1 MVVFTCEPNWFD
13 PLDRVWVAAEVVS
26 SMGESVYHMLTL
38 TERRPLRVH
47 FEEASLQVGQALTLL
62 NFGTATDESLI
73 CLFEEDDSHWFIR
86 HASRAD
92 GVFRVRGL
100 GAGLGAVGRGV
111 QAAGFALV
119 AQHEIEAS
127 TAEVL
132 RANTQAPV
140 IQGELF
146 NPDTLMRLWQ
156 VAPGPAGIVAG
167 ISSDSFTGYSA
178 LRAQSDPKSD
188 SLIGTLLAGH
198 LLQAPWILVGCEASA
213 ADLVWNREILERFC
227 SGTGF
232 RVSEVCLDMKEV
244 WVSMREHWWCL
255 LLAPELGKISLA
267 PWRADHLFTTV
278 AQVLNHFSVGPEAT
292 AQLELTTPELEQ
304 LRCCESLSSWILR
317 LNCRLHVALHLK
329 GNFGRSRLW
338 GSLHSCQGCVD
349 SCVGAVLVPIN
360 EGSKDGFRHLH
371 PAELAVICGM
381 SPNLEFGN
389 DLRAGLSLVGRTAS
403 PLQSVWLM
411 AQVRGAIQN
420 CGSATDPLRLA
431 QTLLG
436 EMRRELIDESFERGL
451 LRIPVLGLSQ
461 SAPVACDEGM
471 SGIVSGWPQV
481 EDLTL
486 DPHRA
491 SVAQATTS
499 INCPHTIMLGALLDG
514 LFLQTG
520 LVVTQATSEAGHL
533 LSRCCLVNVDT
544 RLNLFGPW
552 LRSASFGLQAVFETV
567 VDLQLASA
575 PSMASFIRQAL
586 FQKQG
591 QWVADDQF
599 AFALAQLVKMC
610 PCKVLT
616 IDPLQATQALS
627 LQAAEWLPT
636 LPAASSGVWDI
647 VTAVCIRSHWV
658 TFHWHSENGRVLAW
672 ASDTH
677 PEVSLGIDV
686 MHCLIARA
694 TAHHQ
699 KDFVFSTASQ
709 PPGPPGSCGRQALL
723 LLARQLQVPTHA
735 LESLLDDLFVRSI
748 QHATQVRAP
757 LMLGGVLQAMFE
769 HGLSSLLRQKG
780 VPEACVA
787 QRAQQAIAR
796 LGAAHIQHAMQ
807 SSQPWRQLKQLANQC
822 SPPFQWI
829 LPSELQQ
836 QVEQRVAAGQQ
847 LPPKKKGGPRRKV
860 GTVAAPGPQCSPT
873 PDQFQVPPGV
883 FVSGELKLNQIQLSE
898 VGPHSSGVVLASLED
913 ALPYFSLGRPVS
925 DGPLAV
931 LVLGEVPGDKRPQNA
946 ISLRFQ
952 AECVPSGAP
961 ALLNA
966 LLVQLGTS
974 TVSKHCP
981 STHTHIEIV
990 DSAVLRL
997 SVYRDMWPG
1006 AWDLFTH
1013 GPIKSVIDQ
1022 CAQLRSCDQLE
1033 CECPCWHG
1041 LRAPKDPE
1049 AILEVWGRHFST
1061 MQFRTCSADQ
1071 ADVFS
1076 AFLRVPLALQEKLL
1090 KVAGGSGIFF
1100 EPREGDSKQ
1109 PSSTYSVVWIPKGTL
1124 QEVTLLKQT
1133 HAHAL
1138 GVARVGLRFGVRCLK
1153 AQEESLHKELRPATP
1168 FIGGHGAR
1176 NYHAGP
1182 FPFGVQRSAIVKA
1195 LAAFGWAAK
1204 PLQPVPGGTGP
1215 GTWWA
1220 IQAASD
1226 PPSQVL
1232 HSQHGEIII
1241 TCQPAR
1247 TDITA
1252 SCPPVVAAKST
1263 LQTLVSATSSTS
1275 VGPSSTPLVDPLQTE
1290 DPWSLY
1296 LASKDKNRKQSGGQP
1311 LVPAGGAPPKP
1322 QVTNLM
1328 QQVQVASSDIAKIS
1342 AHIEHQVLAKVQQQ
1356 VDAATGAL
1364 GQKVSSLETNVGA
1377 IQRKVESQEAVLQE
1391 MFNQQMSRIE
1401 ELLVPKRPRN
1411 E

>member
-13 PLDRVWVAAEVVS
+13 PLDRVWVAAEVIS
-26 SMGESVYHMLTL
+26 PLGESVYFMLTL
-38 TERRPLRVH
+38 IERQPLRVH
-47 FEEASLQVGQALTLL
+47 FEDASLQVGQALTLL
-62 NFGTATDESLI
+62 NFGTATDDSLN

-100 GAGLGAVGRGV
+100 CAGFGALGRGV
-111 QAAGFALV
+111 QAAGFTLV

-132 RANTQAPV
+132 RANTHAPV

-146 NPDTLMRLWQ
+146 TLDTLMRLWK
-156 VAPGPAGIVAG
+156 VAPGPAGIVSG
-167 ISSDSFTGYSA
+167 ISSDWLAGYSA
-178 LRAQSDPKSD
+178 LGTQSDPKSD
-188 SLIGTLLAGH
+188 SLKGTLLAGH
-198 LLQAPWILVGCEASA
+198 LLQAPWMLVGAAASA
-213 ADLVWNREILERFC
+213 ADHPWVRELLEGFC

-232 RVSEVCLDMKEV
+232 RVSEVCLDFKDV

-255 LLAPELGKISLA
+255 LLAPELGNVSLT
-267 PWRADHLFTTV
+267 PWRADHQFTAV
-278 AQVLNHFSVGPEAT
+278 EQVLNNFSVGPSAT
-292 AQLELTTPELEQ
+292 AQLELSTPELEQ
-304 LRCCESLSSWILR
+304 LCLCGPLSSCILR
-317 LNCRLHVALHLK
+317 LNCRLQVALRLR
-329 GNFGRSRLW
+329 GSSSFGRSW
-338 GSLHSCQGCVD
+338 GSLHSCQ
-349 SCVGAVLVPIN
+349 SCVESGFSVIVPIE
-360 EGSKDGFRHLH
+360 EGSKDGFRFLH
-371 PAELAVICGM
+371 PAELAVICGV
-381 SPNLEFGN
+381 SPNLEFGK
-389 DLRAGLSLVGRTAS
+389 DLRAGLSLVCRAAS
-403 PLQSVWLM
+403 PLQSVWLL
-411 AQVRGAIQN
+411 AQLRGAFQH
-420 CGSATDPLRLA
+420 CGNTADPLFT
-431 QTLLG
+431 TLRPAHILLSDLL
-436 EMRRELIDESFERGL
+436 RELIDESIERGL
-451 LRIPVLGLSQ
+451 LRIPVLSLSQ
-461 SAPVACDEGM
+461 TAPSAWDESM
-471 SGIVSGWPQV
+471 SDIALGWPQV
-481 EDLTL
+481 EDRTL
-486 DPHRA
+486 GSHRLNVVHA
-491 SVAQATTS
+491 ATP
-499 INCPHTIMLGALLDG
+499 IMCPHTILLGALLDG
-514 LFLQTG
+514 LFLRTG
-520 LVVTQATSEAGHL
+520 LVVTQATNEAGHL
-533 LSRCCLVNVDT
+533 LPRRCLVDADT
-544 RLNLFGPW
+544 RLDLFGPW
-552 LRSASFGLQAVFETV
+552 IRPASLGLQAVFKTA
-567 VDLQLASA
+567 VDLQYAIA
-575 PSMASFIRQAL
+575 PSMPPVIRLAL
-586 FQKQG
+586 LRQQG

-599 AFALAQLVKMC
+599 AFALAQLVTMC
-610 PCKVLT
+610 PCKVVT

-627 LQAAEWLPT
+627 HQAAEWLPP

-658 TFHWHSENGRVLAW
+658 TFHWHSEHGRIQAW
-672 ASDTH
+672 ASESH
-677 PEVSLGIDV
+677 PEVSVGIDV

-709 PPGPPGSCGRQALL
+709 LPGPPGTCGRQALL
-723 LLARQLQVPTHA
+723 LLACQLQVHTSA
-735 LESLLDDLFVRSI
+735 LECLLDDLFVRSI

-780 VPEACVA
+780 VPEACAV

-796 LGAAHIQHAMQ
+796 LGAANIQHAMQ

-836 QVEQRVAAGQQ
+836 QVDQRVAAGQQ
-847 LPPKKKGGPRRKV
+847 LPPRKKGGPRRKE
-860 GTVAAPGPQCSPT
+860 GTIAAPAAQCPPT

-883 FVSGELKLNQIQLSE
+883 FVSGELKLSQIQLSE
-898 VGPHSSGVVLASLED
+898 VGPHSSGVVLASFED
-913 ALPYFSLGRPVS
+913 AQPYISLGRPVS

-946 ISLRFQ
+946 VSVRFQ

-990 DSAVLRL
+990 ESAVLRL

-1090 KVAGGSGIFF
+1090 KAAGGSGIFF
-1100 EPREGDSKQ
+1100 EPRDGDSKQ
-1109 PSSTYSVVWIPKGTL
+1109 PSSAYSVVWIPKGTL

-1138 GVARVGLRFGVRCLK
+1138 GIARVGLRFGVRCLK

-1176 NYHAGP
+1176 SYHAGP

-1195 LAAFGWAAK
+1195 LAAFGWAVK

-1220 IQAASD
+1220 IQAASE

-1232 HSQHGEIII
+1232 HFQHGEIII

-1247 TDITA
+1247 TA
-1252 SCPPVVAAKST
+1252 VASSCPPVVAAKST
-1263 LQTLVSATSSTS
+1263 LQTLVATTS
-1275 VGPSSTPLVDPLQTE
+1275 GGPSPAPMVDPLQTE

-1296 LASKDKNRKQSGGQP
+1296 LASKDKNRKQVGGQP
-1311 LVPAGGAPPKP
+1311 LVSAASAPPKP
-1322 QVTNLM
+1322 QATSLT
-1328 QQVQVASSDIAKIS
+1328 QQVQVASSDIARIS

-1364 GQKVSSLETNVGA
+1364 GQKVT
-1377 IQRKVESQEAVLQE
+1377 
-1391 MFNQQMSRIE
+1391 
-1401 ELLVPKRPRN
+1401 
-1411 E
+1411 